1 MEQNSLWEFI
11 KVPPTHTRPPLFHVQ
26 SAVDV
31 YDVAGDVAGEVGG
44 EEEYGVGYVF
54 GLPKRPRDGQFR
66 VVLRVGEYEN
76 IRPLR

>member
-1 MEQNSLWEFI
+1 LGGTELPVGIYQKF
-11 KVPPTHTRPPLFHVQ
+11 PPTHTRPPLFHVQ

-54 GLPKRPRDGQFR
+54 GFTEASEGDGQFR
-66 VVLRVGEYEN
+66 VVLRVGE
-76 IRPLR
+76 P